1 MWTLR
6 SQEAGDV
13 LHAATLEVAE
23 EVERTLKEQGRL
35 QDDLDNSS
43 DALTTATKDFSD
55 CWAAHEATGVELC
68 NAFREV
74 CNRRA
79 AHEELCVNAKKAL
92 QRTFEVKRKA
102 TEIQEDV
109 AIHRGRTRRIT
120 NDHARAEGHV
130 NDGIGSLGK

>member
-1 MWTLR
+1 MANATHE
-6 SQEAGDV
+6 QEARDV
-13 LHAATLEVAE
+13 LHAATREVAE

-79 AHEELCVNAKKAL
+79 AQEELCVNAKKAL

-109 AIHRGRTRRIT
+109 AIHRVRT
-120 NDHARAEGHV
+120 
-130 NDGIGSLGK
+130 